1 MTRIRTLVLAALAG
15 GLALPAL
22 ADTDQ
27 LARSLGVAPGLYST
41 AELSL
46 LRQAREEN
54 DAFLERR
61 ILAGA
66 GDAQVGF
73 LSDHSLGAEAPAAA
87 AGATG
92 ATGAGHDQ
100 LAASLGVDGG
110 AYSTAELA
118 AMFLDKHN

>member
-54 DAFLERR
+54 DALLERR

-87 AGATG
+87 AAG